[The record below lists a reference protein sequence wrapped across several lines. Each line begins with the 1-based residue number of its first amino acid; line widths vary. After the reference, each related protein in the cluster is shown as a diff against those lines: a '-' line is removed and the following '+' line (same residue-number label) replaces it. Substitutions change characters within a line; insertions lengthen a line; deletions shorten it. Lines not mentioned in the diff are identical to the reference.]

1 MTGTV
6 EQSAVRGR
14 VAVVTGSTSGIG
26 RTIART
32 LAESGAGL
40 MLNGFG
46 DAADIET
53 ERAELERR
61 CSVRVLYSD
70 ADMRRPEQ
78 VRAMLSRAGNEL
90 GPVDILVN
98 NAGIQHTSPVEAFP
112 DQAWDDVIA
121 VNLSAAFHATKAVVA
136 GMRQRGWGRI
146 INIASVHGLVASVD
160 KVAYVSAK
168 HGLVGMTRVVALEN
182 AGSGVTCNAICP
194 GWVHTPLVM
203 AQIEARAGAAGIA
216 VEQATRDLLLEKQ
229 PSGAFT
235 TAEEIAGAVLFLCS
249 RAAANMTGTTLSLDG
264 GWSAQ

>member
-1 MTGTV
+1 MTGAV
-6 EQSAVRGR
+6 EQPAVRGR

-26 RTIART
+26 RIIART

-46 DAADIET
+46 DAGDIEVQ
-53 ERAELERR
+53 RAELERR
-61 CSVRVLYSD
+61 CSVRVLYSN

-78 VRAMLSRAGNEL
+78 VRAMLSRAGDEL

-98 NAGIQHTSPVEAFP
+98 NAGIQHTSPMEAFP
-112 DQAWDDVIA
+112 DQAWNDIIG

-136 GMRQRGWGRI
+136 GMKQRGWGRI

-160 KVAYVSAK
+160 KVAYVAAK
-168 HGLVGMTRVVALEN
+168 HGLVGMTRVVALET

-203 AQIEARAGAAGIA
+203 AQIEARAQTADIA

-249 RAAANMTGTTLSLDG
+249 PAAANMTGTTLSLDG